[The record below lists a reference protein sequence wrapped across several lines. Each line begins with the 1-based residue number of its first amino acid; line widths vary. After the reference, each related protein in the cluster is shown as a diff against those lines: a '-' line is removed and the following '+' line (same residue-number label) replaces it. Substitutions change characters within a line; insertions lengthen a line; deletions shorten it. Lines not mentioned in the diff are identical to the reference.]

1 MNLLRLFLT
10 AFLCIGCTNAV
21 AINYHF
27 MGCDWQIPTEFTQ
40 ISDREFRFDSSKT
53 SQHRELSGILFGD
66 SFNPNH
72 FEVLS
77 QIYGANIFA
86 FRHQSTTDF
95 DITSVF
101 TRSQRLPTNEFISDI
116 ITIKAGAQYTSL
128 IGLTEKEASVFL
140 TNCVD
145 ATVIEKHQSVLKQL
159 QQDFTEFKT
168 GSHQLE
174 VILPSSSTH

>member
-1 MNLLRLFLT
+1 
-10 AFLCIGCTNAV
+10 
-21 AINYHF
+21 
-27 MGCDWQIPTEFTQ
+27 MGCDWQIPAQFTQ
-40 ISDREFRFDSSKT
+40 ISDREFRFDNSKAN
-53 SQHRELSGILFGD
+53 QHRELSSILFGD

-86 FRHQSTTDF
+86 FRHQSNPGF

-101 TRSQRLPTNEFISDI
+101 TRSRHLSTNELISDI
-116 ITIKAGAQYTSL
+116 ITIRSGDQYTSL
-128 IGLTEKEASVFL
+128 IGLTDKEASLFL

-145 ATVIEKHQSVLKQL
+145 VTVIDKHQSVLKQL
-159 QQDFTEFKT
+159 QQNFTEFKS

-174 VILPSSSTH
+174 VILPSSSNQ